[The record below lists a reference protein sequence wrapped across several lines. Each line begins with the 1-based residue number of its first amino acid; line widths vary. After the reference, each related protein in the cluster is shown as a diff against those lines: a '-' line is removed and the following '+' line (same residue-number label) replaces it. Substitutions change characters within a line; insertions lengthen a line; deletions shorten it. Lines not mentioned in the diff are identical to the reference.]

1 MPQRGGSPYT
11 WEAGRRP
18 RQAGASPEPQTDHAS
33 PSAPLAPPLM
43 LNNTQGDLPRL
54 ALALEYVD
62 MGAALYLAGGSDHA
76 ARLLAA
82 AAERLL
88 GDLCRMLGEQEQ
100 TDELQALLQRLAE
113 RYAATRFDGPGHQ
126 QSRGGQSALARAG
139 ELGGLAHDKAR
150 QETEAFLR
158 ACFYLL
164 ESIGLEAAAPL
175 RLREAID
182 LSTIHAHDDF

>member
-1 MPQRGGSPYT
+1 MT
-11 WEAGRRP
+11 NKK
-18 RQAGASPEPQTDHAS
+18 D
-33 PSAPLAPPLM
+33 
-43 LNNTQGDLPRL
+43 GDLPRL

-88 GDLCRMLGEQEQ
+88 GDLCRMLGEQEPG
-100 TDELQALLQRLAE
+100 DELQGLLQRLAE
-113 RYAATRFDGPGHQ
+113 RYAAPRHDASGHVQ
-126 QSRGGQSALARAG
+126 ARQGHAALSRAG
-139 ELGGLAHDKAR
+139 ELSGLAHDKAR

-164 ESIGLEAAAPL
+164 ESIGLEGAAPM
-175 RLREAID
+175 RLRDAIE
-182 LSTIHAHDDF
+182 LSTIYAHEDF